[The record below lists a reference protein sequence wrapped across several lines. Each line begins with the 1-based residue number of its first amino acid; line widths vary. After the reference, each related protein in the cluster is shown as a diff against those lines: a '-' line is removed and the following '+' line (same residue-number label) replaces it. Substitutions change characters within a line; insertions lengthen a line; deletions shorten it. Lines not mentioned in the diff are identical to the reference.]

1 MRSLCRLVHERS
13 LADVVYFQMLL
24 FPRSWFDV
32 GPASK
37 TMFQH
42 QTNHGSIGQYIV
54 FSRLKQVNKNPVGLQ
69 TQYAKPMFV

>member
-13 LADVVYFQMLL
+13 LDDVVDFQMLL

-42 QTNHGSIGQYIV
+42 QTNYGSIGQYIV
-54 FSRLKQVNKNPVGLQ
+54 FSRL
-69 TQYAKPMFV
+69 TQAQQM